1 MLDKIK
7 KNPALYVKALTIV
20 YLVVDTLLGIV
31 NYTIY
36 KNKYNMFTPT
46 YFVYLILSIIP
57 IIIFVVYVSSF
68 YGKNQNHVLLKVFL
82 IIKLALNF
90 YSNVTGVNS
99 FVGSVAT
106 LFDTNNLI
114 TNNIRAAA
122 FNGVLGYLISWVY
135 LAINLLFVIDAFSDF
150 KYHKHSLNAVKTM
163 VVVFIVANVAYL
175 IQVFFANSQD
185 LIISITNLL
194 RSVFGGLWVVA
205 YYIFWKWALV
215 PQPKANTDNSS
226 QEIDTTSSVEG

>member
-31 NYTIY
+31 NYIIY

-68 YGKNQNHVLLKVFL
+68 YGKNQNYVLLKVFL
-82 IIKLALNF
+82 IIKLALSF

-114 TNNIRAAA
+114 TNNIRAVA

-135 LAINLLFVIDAFSDF
+135 LAINLLFVID
-150 KYHKHSLNAVKTM
+150 SLAILST
-163 VVVFIVANVAYL
+163 
-175 IQVFFANSQD
+175 
-185 LIISITNLL
+185 ISI
-194 RSVFGGLWVVA
+194 V
-205 YYIFWKWALV
+205 
-215 PQPKANTDNSS
+215 
-226 QEIDTTSSVEG
+226 